1 MDAQT
6 TRGALRTNIRARPGD
21 RRTGRASGA
30 ISAAAA
36 GAGQT
41 GLASP
46 RVPLRRGRPR
56 VGLTATGI
64 VVNGR
69 DVAVPEHFR
78 VHVTEKMT
86 HVVERYGHK
95 VTHYE
100 VELLHEKNRR
110 QSKLCQR
117 IQITG
122 TGHGPVVRAA
132 ACGPDF
138 YTALAAALAK
148 LETRLHRSHDRRRVH
163 HGRHR
168 FTSVAE
174 ATATLTRSPVA
185 ANTPHI
191 PPQAP
196 AAAADLEAPSSDAR

>member
-6 TRGALRTNIRARPGD
+6 ARRALGTNIRARPGD
-21 RRTGRASGA
+21 RRTGRESSA
-30 ISAAAA
+30 IPAAA
-36 GAGQT
+36 GDAEQT
-41 GLASP
+41 GLVNRPSSP
-46 RVPLRRGRPR
+46 QRGPAEGRA
-56 VGLTATGI
+56 VTAVGI

-69 DVAVPEHFR
+69 NVAVPEHFR
-78 VHVTEKMT
+78 VYVAKKMAP
-86 HVVERYGHK
+86 VVERYGHN
-95 VTHYE
+95 VPHYD
-100 VELLHEKNRR
+100 VELFHEKNRR

-122 TGHGPVVRAA
+122 TGHGPILRAA

-138 YTALAAALAK
+138 YAALAAALAK

-174 ATATLTRSPVA
+174 ATATLTTSPVA
-185 ANTPHI
+185 AHTPHMPT
-191 PPQAP
+191 PPVR
-196 AAAADLEAPSSDAR
+196 DYG